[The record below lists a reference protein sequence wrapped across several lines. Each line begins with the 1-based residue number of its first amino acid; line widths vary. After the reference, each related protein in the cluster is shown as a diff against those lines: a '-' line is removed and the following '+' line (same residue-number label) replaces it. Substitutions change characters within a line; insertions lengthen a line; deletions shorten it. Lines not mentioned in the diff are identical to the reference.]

1 MLRVPEPARTAG
13 WRGEIARGG
22 RPFARAV
29 IWARAAQ
36 TTSPGLR
43 RPSLGDDVA
52 AWLLSYGAVLEAA
65 IATTTL
71 PPPRST
77 LPRRA
82 GEGAPGWWTLQ
93 RRYGPR
99 AIAAPALRRLA
110 SDTAATGAAR
120 AGRGLGCA

>member
-1 MLRVPEPARTAG
+1 VPEPARTAG
-13 WRGEIARGG
+13 WRGEVARGG
-22 RPFARAV
+22 RPFARA
-29 IWARAAQ
+29 ARCELGARGV

-65 IATTTL
+65 IATATL

-82 GEGAPGWWTLQ
+82 GGGGGGARLVDTTETLRVAGPL
-93 RRYGPR
+93 RRPR
-99 AIAAPALRRLA
+99 CGALRRIRQRPA
-110 SDTAATGAAR
+110 RRGPGGA
-120 AGRGLGCA
+120 